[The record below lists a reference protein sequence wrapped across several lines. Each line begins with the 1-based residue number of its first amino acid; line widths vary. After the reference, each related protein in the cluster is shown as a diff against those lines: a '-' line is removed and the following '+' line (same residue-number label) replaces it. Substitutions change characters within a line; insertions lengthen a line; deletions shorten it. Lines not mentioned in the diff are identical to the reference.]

1 MSKKNACYE
10 NSQDNFFMAEST
22 LIQIACFSHE
32 TLLNKKQP
40 PEVFC
45 KKRCSYKFCKIH
57 RKTPV

>member
-45 KKRCSYKFCKIH
+45 KKRCS
-57 RKTPV
+57 